1 MPYMGSLKRGVAT
14 QITISGA
21 STNSGPTASHVQKV
35 LKVAL
40 LSSEIFELD
49 IMASC
54 VVGAS
59 TTVSSTFGNNIT
71 RVVIAVYPPPNGGAK
86 VKIEQGAAINDEVV
100 VQGDGQVVYDIV
112 T

>member
-21 STNSGPTASHVQKV
+21 STNSGPTASQVQKV

-40 LSSEIFELD
+40 LNSQIFELD
-49 IMASC
+49 VIASC
-54 VVGAS
+54 AVGS
-59 TTVSSTFGNNIT
+59 SSTVSATYANNIA
-71 RVVIAVYPPPNGGAK
+71 RIVIAVYSPQNGSAK
-86 VKIEQGAAINDEVV
+86 VKVEQGAAINDEVII
-100 VQGDGQVVYDIV
+100 QGDGHVIYDIV